1 MPPSPP
7 QVKNV
12 HISIPKTQEY
22 VSLHHKR
29 YFADVKSVQI
39 HDHSKNFKKLNSQR
53 QREEK
58 NHTLITLIDKL
69 R

>member
-7 QVKNV
+7 QVKDV
-12 HISIPKTQEY
+12 HIPILKTQEY

-29 YFADVKSVQI
+29 YFADV
-39 HDHSKNFKKLNSQR
+39 
-53 QREEK
+53 
-58 NHTLITLIDKL
+58 ITFRIL